1 MIKNVIRECI
11 CRSCSALVLIVVFVL
26 FQSTS
31 FAQIPGAYADGVHLD
46 TQAIQAAF
54 DSVANLGTGGMVRFT
69 PGKYLT
75 GPFVLKG
82 NNLTVQIDSG
92 ATILA
97 TTNKNLFAVAGA
109 DTTKLLTA
117 TRNFIYSS
125 GCNNLLI
132 QGKGVIDGQGSA
144 WWPQLDTIPRPRLL
158 QLESATKLEVKE
170 VTLQNSPK
178 FHLCPAKYY
187 DVYIHDIKILAPS
200 SSPNT
205 DGIDPSACHKVRI
218 YNNYIDNGDDDV
230 AIGSS
235 STTLGVWSA
244 VSTDI
249 IIKHNTFMHGHG
261 VSIGSY
267 TQGGVDSMLVDSCS
281 FTGTDNGIRIK
292 SQRDRGGN
300 CRNITYS
307 NLTMTNVRYP
317 IYFTA
322 YYSGIP
328 SQSADTLAPV
338 TSTTPYF
345 HDLRVINLTST
356 NSASNSVAGIIV
368 GVPEKPFDNIT
379 LTNVKISAYKGIQIR
394 NASVGVSDTSLI
406 TVKSGYRL
414 IREIR
419 SQILT
424 DVNDALQSKP
434 ESFNLNQNYPNPF
447 NPATRIS
454 YNLPSEGIVL
464 LEVFSVSGQLVK
476 TLVSETQSAG
486 NHAVDF
492 AEKSLAS
499 GMYMYKLSFNNQSVI
514 KKMLLLK

>member
-1 MIKNVIRECI
+1 MCKCVVKFSILFLFLMLIILQSNV
-11 CRSCSALVLIVVFVL
+11 VG
-26 FQSTS
+26 
-31 FAQIPGAYADGVHLD
+31 QIPGAYADGVHLD

-54 DSVANLGTGGMVRFT
+54 DSVAALGTGGMVRFT

-109 DTTKLLTA
+109 DTTKPLTA
-117 TRNFIYSS
+117 TRNFIYST
-125 GCNNLLI
+125 GCNNLTI
-132 QGKGVIDGQGSA
+132 QGKGVIDGQGSV

-158 QLESATKLEVKE
+158 QLESATNLEVKE

-187 DVYIHDIKILAPS
+187 NVYVHDIKILAPS

-235 STTLGVWSA
+235 STSLGTWSA

-267 TQGGVDSMLVDSCS
+267 TQGGVDSMLVDSCT

-328 SQSADTLAPV
+328 SQANDTLAAI

-345 HDLRVINLTST
+345 HDIHVKNVTST
-356 NSASNSVAGIIV
+356 NSASNSVAGIVV
-368 GVPEKPFDNIT
+368 GVPEKPFTNIFLDNCK
-379 LTNVKISAYKGIQIR
+379 LTAYKGIQIR
-394 NASVGVSDTSLI
+394 NATVDVSDSTLI
-406 TVKSGYRL
+406 SVKSGYKL
-414 IREIR
+414 IREVR
-419 SQILT
+419 SNILT
-424 DVNDALQSKP
+424 GVEELQNTIP

-447 NPATRIS
+447 NPSTRIS
-454 YNLPSEGIVL
+454 YSVPNEGFVRLDVYSIN
-464 LEVFSVSGQLVK
+464 GQLVK
-476 TLVSETQSAG
+476 SLVNRIQIAG
-486 NHAVDF
+486 EYSVEFTEN
-492 AEKSLAS
+492 SLPS
-499 GMYMYKLSFNNQSVI
+499 GIYMYRLAFNNQSLVR
-514 KKMLLLK
+514 KMLLLK

>member
-1 MIKNVIRECI
+1 MKTYEIRYTI
-11 CRSCSALVLIVVFVL
+11 PMYILLLLV
-26 FQSTS
+26 FQPKVCG
-31 FAQIPGAYADGVHLD
+31 QITGAYADGVHLD

-54 DSVANLGTGGMVRFT
+54 DSVAALGTGGMVRFT

-75 GPFVLKG
+75 GPFILKG

-109 DTTKLLTA
+109 DTTKPLTA
-117 TRNFIYSS
+117 TRNFIYST
-125 GCNNLLI
+125 GCNNLTI

-158 QLESATKLEVKE
+158 QLESATNLEVKE

-187 DVYIHDIKILAPS
+187 NVYVHDIKILAPS

-235 STTLGVWSA
+235 STSLGTWSA

-267 TQGGVDSMLVDSCS
+267 TQGGVDSMLVDSCT
-281 FTGTDNGIRIK
+281 FTGTDNGVRIK

-328 SQSADTLAPV
+328 TQANDTLAAI

-345 HDLRVINLTST
+345 HDIVVKNVTST

-368 GVPEKPFDNIT
+368 GVPEKPFTNIFLNNCK
-379 LTNVKISAYKGIQIR
+379 LTAYKGIQIR
-394 NASVGVSDTSLI
+394 NATVDVSDSSLI
-406 TVKSGYRL
+406 SVKSGYKL
-414 IREIR
+414 IREVR
-419 SQILT
+419 SNILT
-424 DVNDALQSKP
+424 GIEELQNVKP

-447 NPATRIS
+447 NPSTRIS
-454 YNLPSEGIVL
+454 YSIPNEGFVRLDVYSIN
-464 LEVFSVSGQLVK
+464 GQLVK
-476 TLVSETQSAG
+476 NLVNRMQAAG
-486 NHAVDF
+486 YYSVEF
-492 AEKSLAS
+492 AENSLPS
-499 GMYMYKLSFNNQSVI
+499 GIYMYRMAFNNQSLVR
-514 KKMLLLK
+514 KMLLLK

>member
-1 MIKNVIRECI
+1 MVKYVVRNSIVFYIFI
-11 CRSCSALVLIVVFVL
+11 LIVLQVKV
-26 FQSTS
+26 
-31 FAQIPGAYADGVHLD
+31 AGQIPGAYADGVHLD

-54 DSVANLGTGGMVRFT
+54 DSVAALGTGGMVRFT
-69 PGKYLT
+69 PGTYLT

-82 NNLTVQIDSG
+82 NNLTMQIDSG

-97 TTNKNLFAVAGA
+97 TTNKNLFAVVGA
-109 DTTKLLTA
+109 DTTKQLTA
-117 TRNFIYSS
+117 TRNFIYST
-125 GCNNLLI
+125 GCNNLTI

-158 QLESATKLEVKE
+158 QLESATNLEVKE

-187 DVYIHDIKILAPS
+187 NVYVHDIKILAPS

-235 STTLGVWSA
+235 STSLGTWSA

-267 TQGGVDSMLVDSCS
+267 TQGGVDSMLVDSCT

-328 SQSADTLAPV
+328 TQANDTLAAI

-345 HDLRVINLTST
+345 HDIVVKNVTST

-368 GVPEKPFDNIT
+368 GVPEKPFTNIYLNNCK
-379 LTNVKISAYKGIQIR
+379 LTAYKGIQIR
-394 NASVGVSDTSLI
+394 NATVNVTDTSLI
-406 TVKSGYRL
+406 SVKSGYKL
-414 IREIR
+414 IREVR
-419 SQILT
+419 SNILT
-424 DVNDALQSKP
+424 GISESGNTNP
-434 ESFNLNQNYPNPF
+434 ETFNLNQNYPNPF
-447 NPATRIS
+447 NPATKIS
-454 YNLPSEGIVL
+454 YSIKKEGMVK
-464 LEVFSVSGQLVK
+464 LEVFSENGQLIS
-476 TLVSETQSAG
+476 TLVNETQNPSE
-486 NHAVDF
+486 HSVDF
-492 AEKSLAS
+492 SEKSLPS
-499 GMYMYKLSFNNQSVI
+499 GVYMYRLLVNNQSLV
-514 KKMLLLK
+514 KKMMLLK

>member
-1 MIKNVIRECI
+1 MKTYVMRYTTLMNILLL
-11 CRSCSALVLIVVFVL
+11 LV
-26 FQSTS
+26 FQPKVNG
-31 FAQIPGAYADGVHLD
+31 QITGAYADGVHLD

-54 DSVANLGTGGMVRFT
+54 DSVAALGTGGMVRFT

-75 GPFVLKG
+75 GPFILKG

-109 DTTKLLTA
+109 DTTKPLTA

-125 GCNNLLI
+125 GCNNLTI

-158 QLESATKLEVKE
+158 QLESATNLEVKE

-187 DVYIHDIKILAPS
+187 NVYVHDIKILAPS
-200 SSPNT
+200 NSPNT

-235 STTLGVWSA
+235 STSLGTWSA

-328 SQSADTLAPV
+328 TQANDTLAAI

-345 HDLRVINLTST
+345 HDILVKNVTST

-368 GVPEKPFDNIT
+368 GVPEKPFTNIFLDNCK
-379 LTNVKISAYKGIQIR
+379 LTAYKGIQIR
-394 NASVGVSDTSLI
+394 NATVDVADSSLI
-406 TVKSGYRL
+406 SVKSGYKL
-414 IREIR
+414 IREVR
-419 SQILT
+419 SNILT
-424 DVNDALQSKP
+424 GVEELQNAKP

-447 NPATRIS
+447 NPSTTIT
-454 YNLPSEGIVL
+454 YNVQREGLVRLEILNVTGQLLQTLVNQLQPAGKYSVDFSAHSLPSGLYIYRL
-464 LEVFSVSGQLVK
+464 SLD
-476 TLVSETQSAG
+476 
-486 NHAVDF
+486 NHSIA
-492 AEKSLAS
+492 
-499 GMYMYKLSFNNQSVI
+499 